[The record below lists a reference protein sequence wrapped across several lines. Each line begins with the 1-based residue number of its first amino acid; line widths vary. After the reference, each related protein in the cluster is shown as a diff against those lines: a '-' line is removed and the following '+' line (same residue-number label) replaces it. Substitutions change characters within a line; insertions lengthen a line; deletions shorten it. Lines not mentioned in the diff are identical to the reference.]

1 MKKANGEGSINRYKN
16 GWRASLSLG
25 YNDSGKIIR
34 KAFYGRT
41 KMEAINKMNEYK
53 DKKLKGMLP
62 KDEKITLEQWYNKWL
77 FEFKANELKTS
88 TIEWYYGYYLNYI
101 KGTAIGRMKL
111 KDINTPAIQL
121 YYNRLL
127 QSGKTPNT
135 VRRLNKAIKSCLG
148 YAKKFD
154 YIFTNYCDG
163 IVLPKL
169 PYNNENETKVFTVEQ
184 QEKFLQII
192 KKSKYRMEF
201 IVALGTGLRIGELVA
216 LRWKDIDF
224 SNGILV
230 VNKALSRA
238 YKIIDGKRKFVIE
251 ETIPKTKSSIRKVE
265 IPFNVL
271 EELKKY
277 KKEQD
282 NYKKE
287 FCEIYEDKDFVFAN
301 EIGQFIRPD
310 TLNKALSKILKEN
323 NMKHINFHAL
333 RHTYAT
339 RLFERGVPLKTVQKL
354 LGHASI
360 KITADIYTH
369 VMRTE
374 KIEAVEKLND
384 LFNNI

>member
-1 MKKANGEGSINRYKN
+1 M
-16 GWRASLSLG
+16 
-25 YNDSGKIIR
+25 GKFI
-34 KAFYGRT
+34 
-41 KMEAINKMNEYK
+41 
-53 DKKLKGMLP
+53 LP
-62 KDEKITLEQWYNKWL
+62 LT
-77 FEFKANELKTS
+77 
-88 TIEWYYGYYLNYI
+88 
-101 KGTAIGRMKL
+101 
-111 KDINTPAIQL
+111 
-121 YYNRLL
+121 
-127 QSGKTPNT
+127 
-135 VRRLNKAIKSCLG
+135 
-148 YAKKFD
+148 
-154 YIFTNYCDG
+154 